1 MAYASTVTVEHIA
14 GGYPERVF
22 RVTIAETD
30 CGSASEASFTL
41 SSAGGVHPVR
51 VAQMYRVQ
59 AAKASG
65 SATTLQPRLGSAAA
79 ATGVQVQ
86 YLATAAASVDDQP
99 AAPVV
104 IYGSATGTFYHRAQP
119 DTGSNNAVTT
129 VYIIEEGL

>member
-1 MAYASTVTVEHIA
+1 MAYTATPTVEHLA
-14 GGYPERVF
+14 GGDGERKF

-30 CGSASEASFTL
+30 CGASSEASFTL
-41 SSAGGVHPVR
+41 PVAGSIRPVR
-51 VAQMYRVQ
+51 IAQMYRVQ
-59 AAKASG
+59 SVKSSG
-65 SATTLQPRLGSAAA
+65 SATTVQPRLGSAAA

-104 IYGSATGTFYHRAQP
+104 IYGTAGGVFYHRSQP
-119 DTGSNNAVTT
+119 DTGSDNAITT

>member
-14 GGYPERVF
+14 GGHPERVF

-30 CGSASEASFTL
+30 CGPTSETGFTL
-41 SSAGGVHPVR
+41 SSAGGMHPVR

-65 SATTLQPRLGSAAA
+65 SATTLQPRLGASVAAS
-79 ATGVQVQ
+79 GVQIQ

-104 IYGSATGTFYHRAQP
+104 MYGTSTGTFYHRSQP
-119 DTGSNNAVTT
+119 DTGSDNAVTT

>member
-1 MAYASTVTVEHIA
+1 MAYAATVTVDHLT

-30 CGSASEASFTL
+30 CGTTSETSFQL
-41 SSAGGVHPVR
+41 ASAGGMHPVR

-59 AAKASG
+59 AAKSSG
-65 SATTLQPRLGSAAA
+65 SAATLQPRLGAAA
-79 ATGVQVQ
+79 AASGVQIQ

-104 IYGSATGTFYHRAQP
+104 IYGSAAGIFYHRSQP
-119 DTGSNNAVTT
+119 DTGSDNAITT
-129 VYIIEEGL
+129 VYLIEEGL

>member
-1 MAYASTVTVEHIA
+1 MAYAATVTVDHLT

-30 CGSASEASFTL
+30 CGPTSETSFTL
-41 SSAGGVHPVR
+41 SSAGGMHPVK

-59 AAKASG
+59 SVKASG
-65 SATTLQPRLGSAAA
+65 SATTLQPRLGAAA
-79 ATGVQVQ
+79 AASGVLVQ

-104 IYGSATGTFYHRAQP
+104 IYGTAAGTFYHRAQP
-119 DTGSNNAVTT
+119 DTGSDNAITT
-129 VYIIEEGL
+129 VYLIEEGL

>member
-1 MAYASTVTVEHIA
+1 MAYASTTTVEHIA

-41 SSAGGVHPVR
+41 ASAGGIHPVR
-51 VAQMYRVQ
+51 VAQMHRVQ
-59 AAKASG
+59 AAKSSG
-65 SATTLQPRLGSAAA
+65 SATTLQPRLGAAAA

-86 YLATAAASVDDQP
+86 YLATAAAQVDDQP
-99 AAPVV
+99 AAAVV
-104 IYGSATGTFYHRAQP
+104 MYGTSTGTFYHRAQP
-119 DTGSNNAVTT
+119 DTGSNNVVTT

>member
-1 MAYASTVTVEHIA
+1 MAYAATVTVDHLT

-30 CGSASEASFTL
+30 CGTTSETSFQL
-41 SSAGGVHPVR
+41 ASAGGMHPVR

-59 AAKASG
+59 SVKASG
-65 SATTLQPRLGSAAA
+65 SATTLQPRLGAAA
-79 ATGVQVQ
+79 AASGVQIQ

-99 AAPVV
+99 AAAVV
-104 IYGSATGTFYHRAQP
+104 MYGTSTGTFYHRAQP